1 MYNVIAVI
9 SDIHSNRLALEAVL
23 QDLESRNAD
32 LIVNLGDTLFGPIDP
47 VGTATLLM
55 EQPEIVN
62 IMGNCDEILLQERSD
77 SLTYKQVKPLLS
89 TAEEEWISSFR
100 GTWSYDELLFC
111 HGTPWNNGR
120 YLLEQVQLDGTV
132 VYKQPIALAAE
143 LQGITER
150 IIFCGHSHVFQSID
164 LPGGKKAVN
173 AGSVGLPAYEDE
185 APYPHVM
192 ESGTNFASYCL
203 CWRSEGPNSWTIQ
216 HRLVEYDWEAAA
228 AMADSKGRND
238 YAVAIRN
245 GRMSRV

>member
-23 QDLESRNAD
+23 QDLESRNAN

-47 VGTATLLM
+47 LGTAALLM
-55 EQPEIVN
+55 EQPAIVN
-62 IMGNCDEILLQERSD
+62 IMGNCDEILLQERSE
-77 SLTYKQVKPLLS
+77 SLSYKQVKPLLS
-89 TAEEEWISSFR
+89 IAQEEWISSFR
-100 GTWSYDELLFC
+100 GTWSYEELLFC

-120 YLLEQVQLDGTV
+120 YLLEQVQPDGTV
-132 VYKQPIALAAE
+132 VYKQPEALAAE
-143 LQGITER
+143 LQGIAER

-185 APYPHVM
+185 EPYPHVM
-192 ESGTNFASYCL
+192 ESGTRFASYCL
-203 CWRSEGPNSWTIQ
+203 CRRTGEPNNWAVQ
-216 HRLVEYDWEAAA
+216 HRLVEYNWEAAA
-228 AMADSKGRND
+228 AMADSKGRHD

-245 GRMSRV
+245 GRMSRE